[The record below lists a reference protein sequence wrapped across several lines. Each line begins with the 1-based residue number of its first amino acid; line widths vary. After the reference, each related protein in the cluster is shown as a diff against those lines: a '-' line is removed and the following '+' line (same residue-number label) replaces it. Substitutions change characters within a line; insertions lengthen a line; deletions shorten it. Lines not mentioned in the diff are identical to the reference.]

1 MKYKSL
7 LDLVHWNYVTF
18 RPNDIDL
25 SRDGGEGGGGG
36 DSHIKVTEMPV
47 VSLRDVNC
55 KFRSHLGCLG
65 RKVTIFVHSGIA

>member
-25 SRDGGEGGGGG
+25 SRDGGEGG

-65 RKVTIFVHSGIA
+65 RKVTIFAHSGIT

>member
-25 SRDGGEGGGGG
+25 SRDGGEGGGAGLPYKSDG
-36 DSHIKVTEMPV
+36 DAC
-47 VSLRDVNC
+47 SL
-55 KFRSHLGCLG
+55 
-65 RKVTIFVHSGIA
+65 A

>member
-25 SRDGGEGGGGG
+25 SRDGGEGGGGR

-65 RKVTIFVHSGIA
+65 RKVTIFAQSGIL

>member
-25 SRDGGEGGGGG
+25 SRDGGGG
-36 DSHIKVTEMPV
+36 DSHIKVTEMTV

-65 RKVTIFVHSGIA
+65 RKVTIFAQSGIP